1 MMAAAAVSDLIPIR
15 REAVFDESVMP
26 KSRRGFLGDIML
38 YLIGTDHDASRSVSS
53 RDIVI

>member
-38 YLIGTDHDASRSVSS
+38 YLIGTDHDASRSVPS